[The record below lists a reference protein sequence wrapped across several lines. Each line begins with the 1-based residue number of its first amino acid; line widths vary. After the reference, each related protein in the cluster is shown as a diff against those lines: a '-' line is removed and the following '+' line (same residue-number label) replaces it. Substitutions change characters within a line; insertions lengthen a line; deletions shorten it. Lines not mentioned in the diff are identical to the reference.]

1 MKRRFLA
8 LVLAGCLAAVLS
20 TAAWAMSPTGFY
32 LNVELPSGE
41 TIALDV
47 ESGDSIDNVKE
58 ELEMKTKIAAGE
70 QHLYYGGKLLVDGR
84 TLANYN
90 IQKGSTLLLTT
101 KIKGTPAGEKLTE
114 ENMSGSTIGAPVTIS
129 EKTLNSGTYY
139 LCNNVKLTQALVI
152 QGDVT
157 LDLNG
162 FVLKITGSGSVI
174 KIESGTLTLVDSHPA
189 AIHKFVKEATGLWTL
204 NENAGTEIVKG
215 GVITGGIGREH
226 SFSSVYGS
234 ISENGGGGV
243 FINQDASFVM
253 ESGNIVGCSAVGE
266 HNTAGGVL
274 VARSASFVMKAGKI
288 AGCTAARGGGVY
300 VADKNE
306 AKTLGRFTMEGGS
319 IVGCVATDES
329 YSGGGVANHGDFTMT
344 GGTIRSCTAT
354 AGHGGGICSVRQL
367 HISGSAVVTDC
378 KAGGSYAS
386 SGAMLISPDS
396 TYTAIIAGGTFDGNV
411 VNNKS
416 TTITGGTFSDEVQ
429 NSGVIENGQFN
440 GAVNNYEGTIK
451 GGTFY
456 GSVKNESDYDDGVL
470 RRAGTISGGTFN
482 GTVTNEAAG
491 RISGGTYNGSVYGTF
506 YTVAFVSNGGT
517 AVPNQKY
524 ANTPVTAPTVSRA
537 GYTLVGWYTDEACT
551 AAYDFTQPVT
561 DSVTLYAKWEAAPR
575 YYYNSGTTTD
585 TDNADEDKKGSPK
598 TFDPGAGIYAV
609 SVALSLT
616 GTAWIGRKRH

>member
-20 TAAWAMSPTGFY
+20 TAAWATLPTGFY

-162 FVLKITGSGSVI
+162 FVLQHENRDANDSVI
-174 KIESGTLTLVDSHPA
+174 QMDSGTLTLVDSNPD

-253 ESGNIVGCSAVGE
+253 EGGNIVGCSAVGE

-300 VADKNE
+300 VADRDGDY
-306 AKTLGRFTMEGGS
+306 ALGSFTMNGGT
-319 IVGCVATDES
+319 IEWCVAYGSAAYDD
-329 YSGGGVANHGDFTMT
+329 GGGVNNLGSFTMN
-344 GGTIRSCTAT
+344 GGTIRNCTA
-354 AGHGGGICSVRQL
+354 AYGYGGGISSLRNITICGDAFVRDCTASQDK
-367 HISGSAVVTDC
+367 SSAMYLNPSNPADRAVIE
-378 KAGGSYAS
+378 GGTFRGNIYAS
-386 SGAMLISPDS
+386 PYCTGMVAV
-396 TYTAIIAGGTFDGNV
+396 TGGTFDPGQPNG
-411 VNNKS
+411 
-416 TTITGGTFSDEVQ
+416 ITLHTV
-429 NSGVIENGQFN
+429 
-440 GAVNNYEGTIK
+440 
-451 GGTFY
+451 
-456 GSVKNESDYDDGVL
+456 
-470 RRAGTISGGTFN
+470 TFN
-482 GTVTNEAAG
+482 
-491 RISGGTYNGSVYGTF
+491 
-506 YTVAFVSNGGT
+506 SNGGSD
-517 AVPNQKY
+517 VPGQIR
-524 ANTPVTAPTVSRA
+524 ANTAATKPDSRKA

-585 TDNADEDKKGSPK
+585 TDNADKDKKGSPK
-598 TFDPGAGIYAV
+598 TFDPGVGIYAV

>member
-20 TAAWAMSPTGFY
+20 TAAWATLPTGFY

-47 ESGDSIDNVKE
+47 ESGDSIDNIKGK
-58 ELEMKTKIAAGE
+58 LETKTKIAAGE
-70 QHLYYGGKLLVDGR
+70 QHLYYGGNLLVDGR

-162 FVLKITGSGSVI
+162 FVLQHENRDANDSVI
-174 KIESGTLTLVDSHPA
+174 QVDSGTLTLVDSHPA

-253 ESGNIVGCSAVGE
+253 EGGNIVGCSAVGE

-300 VADKNE
+300 VADRDGDY
-306 AKTLGRFTMEGGS
+306 ALGSFTMNGGT
-319 IVGCVATDES
+319 IEWCVAYGSAAYDD
-329 YSGGGVANHGDFTMT
+329 GGGVNNLGSFTMN
-344 GGTIRSCTAT
+344 GGTIRNCTA
-354 AGHGGGICSVRQL
+354 AYGYGGGISSLRNITICGDAFVRDCTASQDK
-367 HISGSAVVTDC
+367 SSAMYLNPSNPADRAVIE
-378 KAGGSYAS
+378 GGTFRGNIYAS
-386 SGAMLISPDS
+386 PYCTGMVAV
-396 TYTAIIAGGTFDGNV
+396 TGGTFDPGQPNG
-411 VNNKS
+411 
-416 TTITGGTFSDEVQ
+416 ITLHTV
-429 NSGVIENGQFN
+429 
-440 GAVNNYEGTIK
+440 
-451 GGTFY
+451 
-456 GSVKNESDYDDGVL
+456 
-470 RRAGTISGGTFN
+470 TFN
-482 GTVTNEAAG
+482 
-491 RISGGTYNGSVYGTF
+491 
-506 YTVAFVSNGGT
+506 SNGGSD
-517 AVPNQKY
+517 VPGQIR
-524 ANTPVTAPTVSRA
+524 ANAAATKPADPTRS
-537 GYTLVGWYTDEACT
+537 GYVFAGWYTDEACT
-551 AAYDFTQPVT
+551 AAYDFTQPVR

>member
-32 LNVELPSGE
+32 LNVELPSGK

-162 FVLKITGSGSVI
+162 FVLQHENRDANDSVI
-174 KIESGTLTLVDSHPA
+174 QMDSGTLTLVDSNPD

-253 ESGNIVGCSAVGE
+253 EGGNIVGCSAVGE
-266 HNTAGGVL
+266 HNTAGGIL

-300 VADKNE
+300 VADRDGDY
-306 AKTLGRFTMEGGS
+306 ALGSFTMNGGT
-319 IVGCVATDES
+319 IEWCVAYGSAAYDD
-329 YSGGGVANHGDFTMT
+329 GGGVNNLGSFTMN
-344 GGTIRSCTAT
+344 GGTIRNCTA
-354 AGHGGGICSVRQL
+354 AYGYGGGISSLRNITICGDAFVRDCTASQDK
-367 HISGSAVVTDC
+367 SSAMYLNPSNPADRAVIE
-378 KAGGSYAS
+378 GGTFRGNIYAS
-386 SGAMLISPDS
+386 PYCTGMVAV
-396 TYTAIIAGGTFDGNV
+396 TGGTFDPGQPNG
-411 VNNKS
+411 
-416 TTITGGTFSDEVQ
+416 ITLHTV
-429 NSGVIENGQFN
+429 
-440 GAVNNYEGTIK
+440 
-451 GGTFY
+451 
-456 GSVKNESDYDDGVL
+456 
-470 RRAGTISGGTFN
+470 TFN
-482 GTVTNEAAG
+482 
-491 RISGGTYNGSVYGTF
+491 
-506 YTVAFVSNGGT
+506 SNGGSD
-517 AVPNQKY
+517 VPEQIR
-524 ANTPVTAPTVSRA
+524 ANAAATKPDSRKA

-551 AAYDFTQPVT
+551 AAYDFTKPVT

-598 TFDPGAGIYAV
+598 TFDAGVGIYAV
-609 SVALSLT
+609 SAALSLT

>member
-20 TAAWAMSPTGFY
+20 TAAWATSPTGFY

-47 ESGDSIDNVKE
+47 ESGDSIDNVKQ
-58 ELEMKTKIAAGE
+58 KVQNAAGVSVTE
-70 QHLYYGGKLLVDGR
+70 QYLYYGGKFLNNGR
-84 TLANYN
+84 TLADYN
-90 IQKGSTLLLTT
+90 IQKESTLLVASEA
-101 KIKGTPAGEKLTE
+101 KGTPSGTPLTAAEPSKEWVNITEEKVLTE
-114 ENMSGSTIGAPVTIS
+114 
-129 EKTLNSGTYY
+129 GTYF
-139 LCNNVKLTQALVI
+139 LCNNVNLTHPLVI
-152 QGDVT
+152 RGNVT

-253 ESGNIVGCSAVGE
+253 EGGNIVGCSAVGE

-300 VADKNE
+300 VADRDGDY
-306 AKTLGRFTMEGGS
+306 ALGSFTMNGGT
-319 IVGCVATDES
+319 IEWCVAYGSAAYDD
-329 YSGGGVANHGDFTMT
+329 GGGVNNLGSFTMN
-344 GGTIRSCTAT
+344 GGTIRNCTA
-354 AGHGGGICSVRQL
+354 AYGYGGGISSLRNITICGDAFVRDCTASQDK
-367 HISGSAVVTDC
+367 SSAMYLNPSNPADHAVIE
-378 KAGGSYAS
+378 GGTFRGNIYAS
-386 SGAMLISPDS
+386 PYCTGMVAV
-396 TYTAIIAGGTFDGNV
+396 TGGTFDPGQPNG
-411 VNNKS
+411 
-416 TTITGGTFSDEVQ
+416 ITLHTV
-429 NSGVIENGQFN
+429 
-440 GAVNNYEGTIK
+440 
-451 GGTFY
+451 
-456 GSVKNESDYDDGVL
+456 
-470 RRAGTISGGTFN
+470 TFN
-482 GTVTNEAAG
+482 
-491 RISGGTYNGSVYGTF
+491 
-506 YTVAFVSNGGT
+506 SNGGSD
-517 AVPNQKY
+517 VPEQIR
-524 ANTPVTAPTVSRA
+524 ANAAATKPDSRKA

-551 AAYDFTQPVT
+551 AAYDFTKPVT

>member
-20 TAAWAMSPTGFY
+20 TAAWATSPTGFY

-47 ESGDSIDNVKE
+47 ASGDSIDNIIGK
-58 ELEMKTKIAAGE
+58 LETKTKIAAGE

-162 FVLKITGSGSVI
+162 FVLQHENRDANDSVI
-174 KIESGTLTLVDSHPA
+174 KIESGTLTLVDSNPD

-253 ESGNIVGCSAVGE
+253 EGGNIVGCSAVGE

-300 VADKNE
+300 VADRDGGY
-306 AKTLGRFTMEGGS
+306 ALGSFTMNGGT
-319 IVGCVATDES
+319 IEWCVAYGSAAYDD
-329 YSGGGVANHGDFTMT
+329 GGGVNNLGSFTMK
-344 GGTIRSCTAT
+344 GGTIRNCTA
-354 AGHGGGICSVRQL
+354 AHGYGGGISSLRNITICRDAFVRDCTASQDK
-367 HISGSAVVTDC
+367 SSAMYLNPSNPADRAVIE
-378 KAGGSYAS
+378 GGTFRGNIYAS
-386 SGAMLISPDS
+386 PYCTGMVAV
-396 TYTAIIAGGTFDGNV
+396 TGGTFDPGQPNG
-411 VNNKS
+411 
-416 TTITGGTFSDEVQ
+416 ITLYTV
-429 NSGVIENGQFN
+429 
-440 GAVNNYEGTIK
+440 
-451 GGTFY
+451 
-456 GSVKNESDYDDGVL
+456 
-470 RRAGTISGGTFN
+470 TFN
-482 GTVTNEAAG
+482 
-491 RISGGTYNGSVYGTF
+491 
-506 YTVAFVSNGGT
+506 SNGGSD
-517 AVPNQKY
+517 VPGQIR
-524 ANTPVTAPTVSRA
+524 ANAAATKPADPTRS
-537 GYTLVGWYTDEACT
+537 GYVFAGWYTDEACT
-551 AAYDFTQPVT
+551 AAYDFTKPVT

-598 TFDPGAGIYAV
+598 TFDPGVGIYAV

>member
-20 TAAWAMSPTGFY
+20 TAAWATSPTGFC

-41 TIALDV
+41 TLALDV
-47 ESGDSIDNVKE
+47 ESGDSIDNVKQ
-58 ELEMKTKIAAGE
+58 KVQNAAGVSVTE
-70 QHLYYGGKLLVDGR
+70 QYLYYGGKFLNNGR
-84 TLANYN
+84 TLADYN
-90 IQKGSTLLLTT
+90 IQKESTLLVASEA
-101 KIKGTPAGEKLTE
+101 KGTPSGTPLTAAEPSKEWVNITEEKVLTE
-114 ENMSGSTIGAPVTIS
+114 
-129 EKTLNSGTYY
+129 GTYF
-139 LCNNVKLTQALVI
+139 LCNNVNLTHPLVI

-162 FVLKITGSGSVI
+162 FVLQHENRDANDSVI
-174 KIESGTLTLVDSHPA
+174 QMDSGTLTLVDSNPD

-253 ESGNIVGCSAVGE
+253 EGGNIVGCSAVGE
-266 HNTAGGVL
+266 HSTAGGVL

-300 VADKNE
+300 VADRDGDY
-306 AKTLGRFTMEGGS
+306 ALGSFTMNGGT
-319 IVGCVATDES
+319 IEWCVAYGSAAYDD
-329 YSGGGVANHGDFTMT
+329 GGGVNNLGSFTMN
-344 GGTIRSCTAT
+344 GGTIRNCTA
-354 AGHGGGICSVRQL
+354 AYGYGGGISSLRNITICGDAFVRDCTASQDK
-367 HISGSAVVTDC
+367 SSAMYLNPSNPADRAVIE
-378 KAGGSYAS
+378 GGTFRGNIYAS
-386 SGAMLISPDS
+386 PYCTGMVAV
-396 TYTAIIAGGTFDGNV
+396 TGGTFDPGQPNG
-411 VNNKS
+411 
-416 TTITGGTFSDEVQ
+416 ITLHTV
-429 NSGVIENGQFN
+429 
-440 GAVNNYEGTIK
+440 
-451 GGTFY
+451 
-456 GSVKNESDYDDGVL
+456 
-470 RRAGTISGGTFN
+470 TFN
-482 GTVTNEAAG
+482 
-491 RISGGTYNGSVYGTF
+491 
-506 YTVAFVSNGGT
+506 SNGGSD
-517 AVPNQKY
+517 VPEQIR
-524 ANTPVTAPTVSRA
+524 ANAAATKPADPTRS
-537 GYTLVGWYTDEACT
+537 GYVFAGWYTDEACT
-551 AAYDFTQPVT
+551 AAYDFTQPVR

-585 TDNADEDKKGSPK
+585 TDNGDEDKKGSPK

>member
-20 TAAWAMSPTGFY
+20 TAAWATLPTGFY

-41 TIALDV
+41 TIALDA
-47 ESGDSIDNVKE
+47 ESGDSIDNVKQ
-58 ELEMKTKIAAGE
+58 KVQNAAGVSVTE
-70 QHLYYGGKLLVDGR
+70 QYLYYGGKFLNNGR
-84 TLANYN
+84 TLADYN
-90 IQKGSTLLLTT
+90 IQKESTLLVASEA
-101 KIKGTPAGEKLTE
+101 KGTPSGTPLTAAEPSKEWVNITEEKVLTE
-114 ENMSGSTIGAPVTIS
+114 
-129 EKTLNSGTYY
+129 GTYY
-139 LCNNVKLTQALVI
+139 LCNNVNLTQTLVI
-152 QGDVT
+152 RGNVT

-174 KIESGTLTLVDSHPA
+174 KIESGSLTLVDSHPA

-215 GVITGGIGREH
+215 GVITGGNAG
-226 SFSSVYGS
+226 Y
-234 ISENGGGGV
+234 NDGGGV
-243 FINQDASFVM
+243 YVCPGAGLVM
-253 ESGNIVGCSAVGE
+253 RGGSIVGC
-266 HNTAGGVL
+266 
-274 VARSASFVMKAGKI
+274 KAKQ
-288 AGCTAARGGGVY
+288 GGGVY

-306 AKTLGRFTMEGGS
+306 AKTLGRFTMKGGS

-354 AGHGGGICSVRQL
+354 AGHGGGICSVRQMS
-367 HISGSAVVTDC
+367 ISGSAVVTDC
-378 KAGGSYAS
+378 KAGGSYVS

-396 TYTAIIAGGTFDGNV
+396 TYTAVIAGGTFDGNV

-416 TTITGGTFSDEVQ
+416 TTITGGTFSGEVQ

-456 GSVKNESDYDDGVL
+456 GSVKNSGECDLGTPFHI
-470 RRAGTISGGTFN
+470 GTISGGTFN

-609 SVALSLT
+609 SAALSLT
-616 GTAWIGRKRH
+616 GTVWIGRKRH

>member
-20 TAAWAMSPTGFY
+20 TAAWADETPTGFY
-32 LNVELPSGE
+32 LNVELPSGK

-47 ESGDSIDNVKE
+47 ESGDSIDNVKQ
-58 ELEMKTKIAAGE
+58 KVQNAAGVSVTE
-70 QHLYYGGKLLVDGR
+70 QYLYYGGKFLNNGR
-84 TLANYN
+84 TLADYN
-90 IQKGSTLLLTT
+90 IQKESTLLVASEA
-101 KIKGTPAGEKLTE
+101 KGTPSGTPLTAAEPSKEWVNITEEKVLTE
-114 ENMSGSTIGAPVTIS
+114 
-129 EKTLNSGTYY
+129 GTYF
-139 LCNNVKLTQALVI
+139 LCNNVNLTHPLVI

-174 KIESGTLTLVDSHPA
+174 KIESGTLTLVDSHPD

-253 ESGNIVGCSAVGE
+253 EGGNIVGCSAVGE

-274 VARSASFVMKAGKI
+274 VARSASFVMKTGKI

-300 VADKNE
+300 VADRDGDY
-306 AKTLGRFTMEGGS
+306 ALGSFTMNGGT
-319 IVGCVATDES
+319 IEWCVAYGSAAYDD
-329 YSGGGVANHGDFTMT
+329 GGGVNNLGSFTMN
-344 GGTIRSCTAT
+344 GGTIRNCTA
-354 AGHGGGICSVRQL
+354 AYGYGGGISSLRNITICGDAFVRDCTASQDK
-367 HISGSAVVTDC
+367 SSAMYLNPSNPADRAVIE
-378 KAGGSYAS
+378 GGTFRGNIYAS
-386 SGAMLISPDS
+386 PYCTGMVAV
-396 TYTAIIAGGTFDGNV
+396 TGGTFDPGQPNG
-411 VNNKS
+411 
-416 TTITGGTFSDEVQ
+416 ITLHTV
-429 NSGVIENGQFN
+429 
-440 GAVNNYEGTIK
+440 
-451 GGTFY
+451 
-456 GSVKNESDYDDGVL
+456 
-470 RRAGTISGGTFN
+470 TFN
-482 GTVTNEAAG
+482 
-491 RISGGTYNGSVYGTF
+491 
-506 YTVAFVSNGGT
+506 SNGGSD
-517 AVPNQKY
+517 VPEQIR
-524 ANTPVTAPTVSRA
+524 ANAAATKPDSRKA

-551 AAYDFTQPVT
+551 AAYDFTKPVT

-575 YYYNSGTTTD
+575 YYYNSGTTETGKTD
-585 TDNADEDKKGSPK
+585 ENKKGSPK

-609 SVALSLT
+609 SAALSLT

>member
-20 TAAWAMSPTGFY
+20 TAAWATSPTGFC
-32 LNVELPSGE
+32 LNVELPSGK

-47 ESGDSIDNVKE
+47 ESGDSIDNVKQ
-58 ELEMKTKIAAGE
+58 KVQNAAGVSATE
-70 QHLYYGGKLLVDGR
+70 QYLYYGGKLLVDDR

-139 LCNNVKLTQALVI
+139 LCNNVNLTHPLVI

-157 LDLNG
+157 LGLNG

-253 ESGNIVGCSAVGE
+253 EGGNIVGCSAVGE

-300 VADKNE
+300 VADRDGDY
-306 AKTLGRFTMEGGS
+306 ALGSFTMNGGT
-319 IVGCVATDES
+319 IEWCVAYGSAAYDD
-329 YSGGGVANHGDFTMT
+329 GGGVNNLGSFTMN
-344 GGTIRSCTAT
+344 GGTIRNCTA
-354 AGHGGGICSVRQL
+354 AYGYGGGISSLRNITICGDAFVRDCTASQDK
-367 HISGSAVVTDC
+367 SSAMYLNPSNPADRAVIE
-378 KAGGSYAS
+378 GGTFRGNIYAS
-386 SGAMLISPDS
+386 PYCTGMVAV
-396 TYTAIIAGGTFDGNV
+396 TGGTFDPGQPNG
-411 VNNKS
+411 
-416 TTITGGTFSDEVQ
+416 ITLHTV
-429 NSGVIENGQFN
+429 
-440 GAVNNYEGTIK
+440 
-451 GGTFY
+451 
-456 GSVKNESDYDDGVL
+456 
-470 RRAGTISGGTFN
+470 TFN
-482 GTVTNEAAG
+482 
-491 RISGGTYNGSVYGTF
+491 
-506 YTVAFVSNGGT
+506 SNGGSD
-517 AVPNQKY
+517 VPEQIR
-524 ANTPVTAPTVSRA
+524 ANAAATKPADPTRS
-537 GYTLVGWYTDEACT
+537 GYVFAGWYTDEACT

-609 SVALSLT
+609 SAALSLT

>member
-1 MKRRFLA
+1 M
-8 LVLAGCLAAVLS
+8 
-20 TAAWAMSPTGFY
+20 
-32 LNVELPSGE
+32 E
-41 TIALDV
+41 T
-47 ESGDSIDNVKE
+47 
-58 ELEMKTKIAAGE
+58 KTKIAAGE
-70 QHLYYGGKLLVDGR
+70 QHLYYGGNLLVDGR

-162 FVLKITGSGSVI
+162 FVLQYENSGANDSVI

-189 AIHKFVKEATGLWTL
+189 AIHKFVKNTDDLWML
-204 NENAGTEIVKG
+204 DESQGAGIVRG
-215 GVITGGIGREH
+215 GVITGGNAG
-226 SFSSVYGS
+226 Y
-234 ISENGGGGV
+234 NDGGGV
-243 FINQDASFVM
+243 YVCPGAELVM
-253 ESGNIVGCSAVGE
+253 QGGSIVGC
-266 HNTAGGVL
+266 
-274 VARSASFVMKAGKI
+274 KAKQ
-288 AGCTAARGGGVY
+288 GGGVY

-306 AKTLGRFTMEGGS
+306 AKTLGRFTMKGGS

-354 AGHGGGICSVRQL
+354 GHGGGICSVRQMS
-367 HISGSAVVTDC
+367 ISGSAVVTDC
-378 KAGGSYAS
+378 TARGYYAS

-416 TTITGGTFSDEVQ
+416 TTITGGTFSGEVQ

-451 GGTFY
+451 
-456 GSVKNESDYDDGVL
+456 
-470 RRAGTISGGTFN
+470 GGTFN

-561 DSVTLYAKWEAAPR
+561 DNITLYAKWEAAPR

-598 TFDPGAGIYAV
+598 TFDPGAGLYAV

>member
-32 LNVELPSGE
+32 LNVELPSGK

-162 FVLKITGSGSVI
+162 FVLQHENRDANDSVI
-174 KIESGTLTLVDSHPA
+174 KIESGTLTLVDSNPD

-253 ESGNIVGCSAVGE
+253 EGGNIVGCSAVGE

-300 VADKNE
+300 VADRDGDY
-306 AKTLGRFTMEGGS
+306 ALGSFTMNGGT
-319 IVGCVATDES
+319 IEWCVAYGSAEYDD
-329 YSGGGVANHGDFTMT
+329 GGGVNNLGSFTMN
-344 GGTIRSCTAT
+344 GGTIRNCTA
-354 AGHGGGICSVRQL
+354 AYGYGGGISSLRNITICGDAFVRDCTASQDK
-367 HISGSAVVTDC
+367 SSAMYLNPSNPADRAVIE
-378 KAGGSYAS
+378 GGTFRGNIYAS
-386 SGAMLISPDS
+386 PYRTGMVAV
-396 TYTAIIAGGTFDGNV
+396 TGGTFDPGQPNG
-411 VNNKS
+411 
-416 TTITGGTFSDEVQ
+416 ITLHTV
-429 NSGVIENGQFN
+429 
-440 GAVNNYEGTIK
+440 
-451 GGTFY
+451 
-456 GSVKNESDYDDGVL
+456 
-470 RRAGTISGGTFN
+470 TFN
-482 GTVTNEAAG
+482 
-491 RISGGTYNGSVYGTF
+491 
-506 YTVAFVSNGGT
+506 SNGGSD
-517 AVPNQKY
+517 VPEQIR
-524 ANTPVTAPTVSRA
+524 ANAAATKPDSRKA

-551 AAYDFTQPVT
+551 AAYDFTKPVT
-561 DSVTLYAKWEAAPR
+561 DNITLYAKWEAAPR

>member
-20 TAAWAMSPTGFY
+20 TAAWATLPTGFY

-47 ESGDSIDNVKE
+47 ESGDSIDNVKQ
-58 ELEMKTKIAAGE
+58 KVQNAAGVSVTE
-70 QHLYYGGKLLVDGR
+70 QYLYYGGKFLNNGR
-84 TLANYN
+84 TLADYN
-90 IQKGSTLLLTT
+90 IQKESTLLVASEA
-101 KIKGTPAGEKLTE
+101 KGTPSGTPLTAAEPSKEWVNITEEKVLTE
-114 ENMSGSTIGAPVTIS
+114 
-129 EKTLNSGTYY
+129 GTYF
-139 LCNNVKLTQALVI
+139 LCNNVNLTHPLVI
-152 QGDVT
+152 RGNVT

-174 KIESGTLTLVDSHPA
+174 KIESGTLTLVDSNPD

-253 ESGNIVGCSAVGE
+253 EGGNIVGC
-266 HNTAGGVL
+266 
-274 VARSASFVMKAGKI
+274 KAKQ
-288 AGCTAARGGGVY
+288 GGGVY

-306 AKTLGRFTMEGGS
+306 AKTLGRFTMQGGS

-329 YSGGGVANHGDFTMT
+329 YSGGGVSNHGDFTMT

-378 KAGGSYAS
+378 KAGGSYVS
-386 SGAMLISPDS
+386 SGAMLVSPDS
-396 TYTAIIAGGTFDGNV
+396 TYTAVIAGGTFDGNV

-416 TTITGGTFSDEVQ
+416 TTITGGTFSGEVQ

-451 GGTFY
+451 GGTFN

-482 GTVTNEAAG
+482 GNVMNEGAG
-491 RISGGTYNGSVYGTF
+491 RISGGTFNGSLDGTF

-598 TFDPGAGIYAV
+598 TFDPGAGLYAV

>member
-20 TAAWAMSPTGFY
+20 TAAWATSPTGFY

-58 ELEMKTKIAAGE
+58 ELETKTKIAAGE

-189 AIHKFVKEATGLWTL
+189 AIHKFVKNTDDLWML
-204 NENAGTEIVKG
+204 DESQGAGIVRG
-215 GVITGGIGREH
+215 GIITGGNAG
-226 SFSSVYGS
+226 Y
-234 ISENGGGGV
+234 NDGGGV
-243 FINQDASFVM
+243 YVCPGAGLVM
-253 ESGNIVGCSAVGE
+253 RGGSIVGC
-266 HNTAGGVL
+266 
-274 VARSASFVMKAGKI
+274 KAQQ
-288 AGCTAARGGGVY
+288 GGGVY

-306 AKTLGRFTMEGGS
+306 AKTLGRFTMKGGS

-344 GGTIRSCTAT
+344 GGTIRSCTA
-354 AGHGGGICSVRQL
+354 AYGYGGGISSLRNITICGDAFVRDCTASQDK
-367 HISGSAVVTDC
+367 SSAMYLNPSNPADRAVIE
-378 KAGGSYAS
+378 GGTFRGNIYAS
-386 SGAMLISPDS
+386 PYCTGMVAV
-396 TYTAIIAGGTFDGNV
+396 TGGTFDPG
-411 VNNKS
+411 
-416 TTITGGTFSDEVQ
+416 Q
-429 NSGVIENGQFN
+429 PNGIPLYT
-440 GAVNNYEGTIK
+440 V
-451 GGTFY
+451 
-456 GSVKNESDYDDGVL
+456 
-470 RRAGTISGGTFN
+470 TFN
-482 GTVTNEAAG
+482 
-491 RISGGTYNGSVYGTF
+491 
-506 YTVAFVSNGGT
+506 SNGGSD
-517 AVPNQKY
+517 VPEQIR
-524 ANTPVTAPTVSRA
+524 ANAAATKPDSRRA

-561 DSVTLYAKWEAAPR
+561 DNIPLYAKWEAAPR

-598 TFDPGAGIYAV
+598 TFDPGVGIYAV

>member
-32 LNVELPSGE
+32 LNVELPSGK

-47 ESGDSIDNVKE
+47 ESGDSIDNIKQKVQN
-58 ELEMKTKIAAGE
+58 AAGVSVTE
-70 QHLYYGGKLLVDGR
+70 QYLYYGGKFLNNGR
-84 TLANYN
+84 TLADYN
-90 IQKGSTLLLTT
+90 IQKESTLLVASEE
-101 KIKGTPAGEKLTE
+101 KGVPNGVRLTE
-114 ENMSGSTIGAPVTIS
+114 ESATGIAIELT
-129 EKTLNSGTYY
+129 EKTTLTAGEYY
-139 LCNNVKLTQALVI
+139 LCNNVNLTHPLVI
-152 QGDVT
+152 RGNVT

-174 KIESGTLTLVDSHPA
+174 KIESGSLTLVDSHPA
-189 AIHKFVKEATGLWTL
+189 AIHKFVKNTDDLWML
-204 NENAGTEIVKG
+204 DESQGAEIVKG
-215 GVITGGIGREH
+215 GVITGGNAG
-226 SFSSVYGS
+226 Y
-234 ISENGGGGV
+234 NDGGGV
-243 FINQDASFVM
+243 YVCPGAGLVM
-253 ESGNIVGCSAVGE
+253 RGGSIVGC
-266 HNTAGGVL
+266 
-274 VARSASFVMKAGKI
+274 KAQQ
-288 AGCTAARGGGVY
+288 GGGVY

-354 AGHGGGICSVRQL
+354 GHGGGICSVRQMS
-367 HISGSAVVTDC
+367 ISGSAVVTDC
-378 KAGGSYAS
+378 KAGGSYVS

-396 TYTAIIAGGTFDGNV
+396 TYTAVIAGGTFGGNV

-416 TTITGGTFSDEVQ
+416 TTITGGTFSGEVQ

-456 GSVKNESDYDDGVL
+456 GSVKNSGECDLGTPFHI
-470 RRAGTISGGTFN
+470 GTISGGTFN
-482 GTVTNEAAG
+482 GNVTNEGAG
-491 RISGGTYNGSVYGTF
+491 RISGGTFNGSLDGTF
-506 YTVAFVSNGGT
+506 YTVAFESNGGSD
-517 AVPNQKY
+517 VPGQIR
-524 ANTPVTAPTVSRA
+524 ANAAATKPDSRKA

-551 AAYDFTQPVT
+551 AAYDFTKPVR

>member
-20 TAAWAMSPTGFY
+20 TAAWAMC

-47 ESGDSIDNVKE
+47 ESGDSIDNVKQ
-58 ELEMKTKIAAGE
+58 KVQNAAGVSVTE
-70 QHLYYGGKLLVDGR
+70 QYLYYGGKFLYNGR
-84 TLANYN
+84 TLADYN
-90 IQKGSTLLLTT
+90 IQKESTLLVASEA
-101 KIKGTPAGEKLTE
+101 KGTPSGTPLTAAEPSKEWVDITEEKVLTE
-114 ENMSGSTIGAPVTIS
+114 
-129 EKTLNSGTYY
+129 GTYF
-139 LCNNVKLTQALVI
+139 LCNNVNLTHPLVI

-162 FVLKITGSGSVI
+162 FVLQYENSGANDSVI
-174 KIESGTLTLVDSHPA
+174 QVDSGTLTLVDSHPT
-189 AIHKFVKEATGLWTL
+189 AIHKFVKNTDDLWML
-204 NENAGTEIVKG
+204 DESQGAGIVRG
-215 GVITGGIGREH
+215 GIITGGNAG
-226 SFSSVYGS
+226 Y
-234 ISENGGGGV
+234 NDGGGV
-243 FINQDASFVM
+243 YVCPGAELVM
-253 ESGNIVGCSAVGE
+253 RGGSIVGC
-266 HNTAGGVL
+266 
-274 VARSASFVMKAGKI
+274 KAKQ
-288 AGCTAARGGGVY
+288 GGGVY

-306 AKTLGRFTMEGGS
+306 AKTLGRFTMKGGS

-329 YSGGGVANHGDFTMT
+329 YSGGTFNGQ
-344 GGTIRSCTAT
+344 
-354 AGHGGGICSVRQL
+354 VR
-367 HISGSAVVTDC
+367 
-378 KAGGSYAS
+378 
-386 SGAMLISPDS
+386 
-396 TYTAIIAGGTFDGNV
+396 
-411 VNNKS
+411 
-416 TTITGGTFSDEVQ
+416 

-451 GGTFY
+451 GGTFN
-456 GSVKNESDYDDGVL
+456 GS
-470 RRAGTISGGTFN
+470 
-482 GTVTNEAAG
+482 VTNEGAG

-561 DSVTLYAKWEAAPR
+561 DNITLYAKWEAAPR

-609 SVALSLT
+609 SAALSLT

>member
-20 TAAWAMSPTGFY
+20 TAALATSPTGFY

-41 TIALDV
+41 TIALDA
-47 ESGDSIDNVKE
+47 ESGDSIDNIKGK
-58 ELEMKTKIAAGE
+58 LETKTKIAAGE
-70 QHLYYGGKLLVDGR
+70 QHLYYGGNLLVDGR

-152 QGDVT
+152 QGDMT

-162 FVLKITGSGSVI
+162 FVLQHENRDANDSVI
-174 KIESGTLTLVDSHPA
+174 QMDSGTLTLVDSNPD

-253 ESGNIVGCSAVGE
+253 EGGNIVGCSAVGE
-266 HNTAGGVL
+266 HSTAGGVL

-300 VADKNE
+300 VADRDGDY
-306 AKTLGRFTMEGGS
+306 ALGSFTMNGGT
-319 IVGCVATDES
+319 IEWCVAYGSAAYDD
-329 YSGGGVANHGDFTMT
+329 GGGVNNLGSFTMN
-344 GGTIRSCTAT
+344 GGTIRNCTA
-354 AGHGGGICSVRQL
+354 AYGYGGGISSLRNITICGDAFVRDCTASQDK
-367 HISGSAVVTDC
+367 SSAMYLNPSNPADRAVIE
-378 KAGGSYAS
+378 GGTFRGNIYAS
-386 SGAMLISPDS
+386 PYCTGMVAV
-396 TYTAIIAGGTFDGNV
+396 TGGTFDPGQPNG
-411 VNNKS
+411 
-416 TTITGGTFSDEVQ
+416 ITLHTV
-429 NSGVIENGQFN
+429 
-440 GAVNNYEGTIK
+440 
-451 GGTFY
+451 
-456 GSVKNESDYDDGVL
+456 
-470 RRAGTISGGTFN
+470 TFN
-482 GTVTNEAAG
+482 
-491 RISGGTYNGSVYGTF
+491 
-506 YTVAFVSNGGT
+506 SNGGSD
-517 AVPNQKY
+517 VPEQIR
-524 ANTPVTAPTVSRA
+524 ANAAATKPADPTRS
-537 GYTLVGWYTDEACT
+537 GYVFAGWYTDEACT
-551 AAYDFTQPVT
+551 AAYDFTQPVR

-585 TDNADEDKKGSPK
+585 TDNGDEDKKGSPK

-609 SVALSLT
+609 SAALSLT

>member
-20 TAAWAMSPTGFY
+20 TAAWAMC
-32 LNVELPSGE
+32 LNVELPSGK

-47 ESGDSIDNVKE
+47 ESGDSIDNVKQ
-58 ELEMKTKIAAGE
+58 KVQNAAGVSVTE
-70 QHLYYGGKLLVDGR
+70 QYLYYGGKFLNNGR
-84 TLANYN
+84 TLADYN
-90 IQKGSTLLLTT
+90 IQKESSLLVASEE
-101 KIKGTPAGEKLTE
+101 KGVPNGVRLTE
-114 ENMSGSTIGAPVTIS
+114 ESATGIAIELT
-129 EKTLNSGTYY
+129 EKTTLTAGEYY
-139 LCNNVKLTQALVI
+139 LCNNVNLTQTLVI
-152 QGDVT
+152 RGNVT

-174 KIESGTLTLVDSHPA
+174 KIESGSLTLVDSHPA
-189 AIHKFVKEATGLWTL
+189 AIHKFVKNTDDLWML
-204 NENAGTEIVKG
+204 DESQGAGIVRG
-215 GVITGGIGREH
+215 GIITGGNAG
-226 SFSSVYGS
+226 Y
-234 ISENGGGGV
+234 NDGGGV
-243 FINQDASFVM
+243 YVCPGAGLVM
-253 ESGNIVGCSAVGE
+253 RGGSIVGC
-266 HNTAGGVL
+266 
-274 VARSASFVMKAGKI
+274 KAKQ
-288 AGCTAARGGGVY
+288 GGGVY

-306 AKTLGRFTMEGGS
+306 SKTLGRFTMEGGS
-319 IVGCVATDES
+319 IVGCVATDDS
-329 YSGGGVANHGDFTMT
+329 AGGGGVANHGDFTMT
-344 GGTIRSCTAT
+344 GGTIHRCSTT
-354 AGHGGGICSVRQL
+354 EGSGGGICSVRQL

-378 KAGGSYAS
+378 KAGGSYVS

-416 TTITGGTFSDEVQ
+416 TTITGGTFSGEVQ

-451 GGTFY
+451 
-456 GSVKNESDYDDGVL
+456 
-470 RRAGTISGGTFN
+470 GGTFN

-537 GYTLVGWYTDEACT
+537 GYTLVGWYTDGACT

-598 TFDPGAGIYAV
+598 TFDPGVGIYAV

>member
-1 MKRRFLA
+1 MCIRDR
-8 LVLAGCLAAVLS
+8 GCLAAVLS
-20 TAAWAMSPTGFY
+20 TAAWATLPTGFY

-162 FVLKITGSGSVI
+162 FVLQHENRDANDSVI
-174 KIESGTLTLVDSHPA
+174 QMDSGTLTLVDSNPD

-215 GVITGGIGREH
+215 GVITGGNA
-226 SFSSVYGS
+226 SY
-234 ISENGGGGV
+234 NDGGGV
-243 FINQDASFVM
+243 YVCPGAGLVM
-253 ESGNIVGCSAVGE
+253 QGGSIVGCSAVGE

-300 VADKNE
+300 VADRDGDY
-306 AKTLGRFTMEGGS
+306 ALGSFTMNGGT
-319 IVGCVATDES
+319 IEWCVAYGSAAYDD
-329 YSGGGVANHGDFTMT
+329 GGGVNNLGSFTMN
-344 GGTIRSCTAT
+344 GGTIRNCTA
-354 AGHGGGICSVRQL
+354 AYGYGGGISSLRNITICGDAFVRDCTASQDK
-367 HISGSAVVTDC
+367 SSAMYLNPSNPADRAVIE
-378 KAGGSYAS
+378 GGTFRGNIYAS
-386 SGAMLISPDS
+386 PYCTGMVAV
-396 TYTAIIAGGTFDGNV
+396 TGGTFDPGQPNG
-411 VNNKS
+411 
-416 TTITGGTFSDEVQ
+416 ITLYTV
-429 NSGVIENGQFN
+429 
-440 GAVNNYEGTIK
+440 
-451 GGTFY
+451 
-456 GSVKNESDYDDGVL
+456 
-470 RRAGTISGGTFN
+470 TFN
-482 GTVTNEAAG
+482 
-491 RISGGTYNGSVYGTF
+491 
-506 YTVAFVSNGGT
+506 SNGGSD
-517 AVPNQKY
+517 VPGQIR
-524 ANTPVTAPTVSRA
+524 ANAAATKPDSRKA

-551 AAYDFTQPVT
+551 AAYDFTQPVM
-561 DSVTLYAKWEAAPR
+561 DSVTLYAKWEAALR

-598 TFDPGAGIYAV
+598 TFDPGADIYAV

>member
-20 TAAWAMSPTGFY
+20 TAAWATLPTGFY

-41 TIALDV
+41 TIALDA
-47 ESGDSIDNVKE
+47 ESGDSIDNIKRK
-58 ELEMKTKIAAGE
+58 LETKTKIAAGE
-70 QHLYYGGKLLVDGR
+70 QHLYYGGNLLVDGR

-162 FVLKITGSGSVI
+162 FVLQHENRDANDSVI
-174 KIESGTLTLVDSHPA
+174 QMDSGTLTLVDSNPD

-253 ESGNIVGCSAVGE
+253 EGGSIVGCSAVGE

-300 VADKNE
+300 VADRDGDY
-306 AKTLGRFTMEGGS
+306 ALGSFTMNGGT
-319 IVGCVATDES
+319 IEWCVAYGSAAYDD
-329 YSGGGVANHGDFTMT
+329 GGGVNNLGSFTMN
-344 GGTIRSCTAT
+344 GGTIRNCTA
-354 AGHGGGICSVRQL
+354 AYGYGGGISSLRNITICGDAFVRDCTASQDK
-367 HISGSAVVTDC
+367 SSAMYLNPSNPADRAVIE
-378 KAGGSYAS
+378 GGTFRGNIYAS
-386 SGAMLISPDS
+386 PYCTGMVAV
-396 TYTAIIAGGTFDGNV
+396 TGGTFDPGQPNG
-411 VNNKS
+411 
-416 TTITGGTFSDEVQ
+416 ITLHTV
-429 NSGVIENGQFN
+429 
-440 GAVNNYEGTIK
+440 
-451 GGTFY
+451 
-456 GSVKNESDYDDGVL
+456 
-470 RRAGTISGGTFN
+470 TFN
-482 GTVTNEAAG
+482 
-491 RISGGTYNGSVYGTF
+491 
-506 YTVAFVSNGGT
+506 SNGGSD
-517 AVPNQKY
+517 VPEQIR
-524 ANTPVTAPTVSRA
+524 ANAAATKPDSRRA

-551 AAYDFTQPVT
+551 AAYDFTKPVT

>member
-20 TAAWAMSPTGFY
+20 TAAWATSPTGFY
-32 LNVELPSGE
+32 LNVELPSGK

-47 ESGDSIDNVKE
+47 ESGDSIDNVKQ
-58 ELEMKTKIAAGE
+58 KVQNAAGVSVTE
-70 QHLYYGGKLLVDGR
+70 QYLYYGGKFLNNGR
-84 TLANYN
+84 TLADYN
-90 IQKGSTLLLTT
+90 IQKESTLLVASEA
-101 KIKGTPAGEKLTE
+101 KGTPSGTPLTAAELSKEWVNITEEKVLTE
-114 ENMSGSTIGAPVTIS
+114 
-129 EKTLNSGTYY
+129 GTYF
-139 LCNNVKLTQALVI
+139 LCNNVNLTHPLVI

-174 KIESGTLTLVDSHPA
+174 KIESGTLTLVDSHPD

-253 ESGNIVGCSAVGE
+253 EGGNIVGCSAVGE

-300 VADKNE
+300 VADRDGDY
-306 AKTLGRFTMEGGS
+306 ALGSFTMNGGT
-319 IVGCVATDES
+319 IEWCVAYGSAAYDD
-329 YSGGGVANHGDFTMT
+329 GGGVNNLGSFTMN
-344 GGTIRSCTAT
+344 GGTIRNCTA
-354 AGHGGGICSVRQL
+354 AYGYGGGISSLRNITICGDAFVRDCTASQDK
-367 HISGSAVVTDC
+367 SSAMYLNPSNPADRAVIE
-378 KAGGSYAS
+378 GGTFRGNIYAS
-386 SGAMLISPDS
+386 PYCTGMVAV
-396 TYTAIIAGGTFDGNV
+396 TGGTFDPGQPNG
-411 VNNKS
+411 
-416 TTITGGTFSDEVQ
+416 ITLHTV
-429 NSGVIENGQFN
+429 
-440 GAVNNYEGTIK
+440 
-451 GGTFY
+451 
-456 GSVKNESDYDDGVL
+456 
-470 RRAGTISGGTFN
+470 TFN
-482 GTVTNEAAG
+482 
-491 RISGGTYNGSVYGTF
+491 
-506 YTVAFVSNGGT
+506 SNGGSD
-517 AVPNQKY
+517 VPEQIR
-524 ANTPVTAPTVSRA
+524 ANAAATKPDSRKA
-537 GYTLVGWYTDEACT
+537 GYALVGWYTDEACT
-551 AAYDFTQPVT
+551 AAYDFTKPVT
-561 DSVTLYAKWEAAPR
+561 DNITLYAKWEAAPR

-609 SVALSLT
+609 SAALSLT

>member
-32 LNVELPSGE
+32 LNVELPSGK
-41 TIALDV
+41 TIALDA
-47 ESGDSIDNVKE
+47 ESGDSIDNIKGK
-58 ELEMKTKIAAGE
+58 LETKTKIAAGE
-70 QHLYYGGKLLVDGR
+70 QHLYYGGNLLVDGR

-162 FVLKITGSGSVI
+162 FVLQHENRDANDSVI
-174 KIESGTLTLVDSHPA
+174 QMDSGTLTLVDSNPD

-253 ESGNIVGCSAVGE
+253 EGGNIVGCSAVGE

-300 VADKNE
+300 VADRDGDY
-306 AKTLGRFTMEGGS
+306 ALGSFTMNGGT
-319 IVGCVATDES
+319 IEWCVAYGSAAYDD
-329 YSGGGVANHGDFTMT
+329 GGGVNNLGSFTMN
-344 GGTIRSCTAT
+344 GGTIRNCTA
-354 AGHGGGICSVRQL
+354 AYGYGGGISSLRNITICGDAFVRDCTASQDK
-367 HISGSAVVTDC
+367 SSAMYLNPSNPADRAVIE
-378 KAGGSYAS
+378 GGTFRGNIYAS
-386 SGAMLISPDS
+386 PYRTGMVAV
-396 TYTAIIAGGTFDGNV
+396 TGGTFDPGQPNG
-411 VNNKS
+411 
-416 TTITGGTFSDEVQ
+416 ITLHTV
-429 NSGVIENGQFN
+429 
-440 GAVNNYEGTIK
+440 
-451 GGTFY
+451 
-456 GSVKNESDYDDGVL
+456 
-470 RRAGTISGGTFN
+470 TFN
-482 GTVTNEAAG
+482 
-491 RISGGTYNGSVYGTF
+491 
-506 YTVAFVSNGGT
+506 SNGGSD
-517 AVPNQKY
+517 VPEQIR
-524 ANTPVTAPTVSRA
+524 ANAAATKPDSRKA

-551 AAYDFTQPVT
+551 AAYDFTKPVT

-609 SVALSLT
+609 SAALSLT